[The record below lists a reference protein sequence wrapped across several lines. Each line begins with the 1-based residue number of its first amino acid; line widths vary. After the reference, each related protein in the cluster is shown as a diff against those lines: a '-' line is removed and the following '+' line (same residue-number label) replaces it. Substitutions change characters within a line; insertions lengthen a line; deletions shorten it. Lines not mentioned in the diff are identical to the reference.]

1 MSAGHLPAAR
11 RLGLDATTA
20 QVVEALRERGVRAL
34 LFKGPVL
41 ERWLYPDGRV
51 YGDIDLLVS
60 PASFRRAEGALAE
73 LGFELR
79 FVGARAGEQ
88 WHWPH
93 ERVWR
98 RGSFDVDLHRS
109 VWGVNASAETAWAV
123 LSERTAW
130 LDIAGARIDVAGED
144 VQAFLVALHAAHHGR
159 RERKPLEDLRRA
171 LDIADESLWREAAGM
186 AERLGSSAVFA
197 VGLGLLPAGEE
208 LAGRLGLQRNAS
220 VEVHLLSEGAPPV
233 SLGFLRFAAAPSL
246 RARLA
251 FLITELVP
259 SPPFM
264 RTTSE
269 LAGRG
274 RIGLFAAY
282 VLRPFTLCAQ
292 TPAAWRAVRDARRR
306 ARAA

>member
-1 MSAGHLPAAR
+1 VTR

-41 ERWLYPDGRV
+41 ERWIYPDDGRV
-51 YGDIDLLVS
+51 YGDIDLLAS

-73 LGFELR
+73 LGFQMR
-79 FVGARAGEQ
+79 FAGARAGERL
-88 WHWPH
+88 PY
-93 ERVWR
+93 ERAWG

-109 VWGVNASAETAWAV
+109 VWGVGAPAETAWAV

-130 LDIAGARIDVAGED
+130 LEIAGARVEVPSEA
-144 VQAFLVALHAAHHGR
+144 VQAFLVALHAAQHGR
-159 RERKPLEDLRRA
+159 GARKPLEDLRRA
-171 LDIADESLWREAAGM
+171 LDIADESVWWEAAEV
-186 AERLGSSAVFA
+186 ARRLGSSAVFA
-197 VGLGLLPAGEE
+197 VGLGLVPAGEE

-220 VEVHLLSEGAPPV
+220 VEVHLCSEGAPPV
-233 SLGFLRFAAAPSL
+233 SRGFLRFAAAPSL

-251 FLITELVP
+251 LLMTELLP
-259 SPPFM
+259 SPPAM
-264 RTTSE
+264 RSTSE
-269 LAGRG
+269 LARRG
-274 RIGLFAAY
+274 RIGLFTAY
-282 VLRPFTLCAQ
+282 LLRPFSLCAQ